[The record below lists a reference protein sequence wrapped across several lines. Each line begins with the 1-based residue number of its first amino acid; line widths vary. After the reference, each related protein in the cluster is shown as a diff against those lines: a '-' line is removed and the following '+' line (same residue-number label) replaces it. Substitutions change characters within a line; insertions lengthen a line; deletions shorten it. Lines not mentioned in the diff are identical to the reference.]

1 MHVKLLC
8 PFQVVVGSWLD
19 LFRSVYCDQVAPSG
33 GECRPRGVY
42 RGLRSP
48 AAFARPD
55 LSVDPAVFTTAADAR
70 QLASSAGSRGE
81 RRPRGKH
88 CGRRSPCSH
97 ICWPTRWREIRSIS
111 AISKYADRH
120 RNLPGSRCF
129 ARPADFRCQFGNVK
143 PPRLRAYTCIYQ
155 HVSPTTHSIS
165 HSAPTHVRG
174 CFATLFALEGAP
186 AAVFTA
192 GSTLTPMEGASAAVF
207 TAGSTLTPLEGALAA
222 VFTAGST
229 LTPLEGAPAA
239 VFTAGS
245 CSPPRRGFFGL
256 FATLETPDA
265 GSLGASM
272 GFSALRPRLVRPA
285 GIVDVSKGRLHGL
298 VW

>member
-1 MHVKLLC
+1 MRCPACTVLLTPEVPCSARSCGWETDTGEVPLPCVHVKLLC
-8 PFQVVVGSWLD
+8 LFQVVVGSWLD

-111 AISKYADRH
+111 
-120 RNLPGSRCF
+120 
-129 ARPADFRCQFGNVK
+129 
-143 PPRLRAYTCIYQ
+143 RAGTRQ
-155 HVSPTTHSIS
+155 
-165 HSAPTHVRG
+165 
-174 CFATLFALEGAP
+174 L
-186 AAVFTA
+186 A
-192 GSTLTPMEGASAAVF
+192 GG
-207 TAGSTLTPLEGALAA
+207 G
-222 VFTAGST
+222 
-229 LTPLEGAPAA
+229 
-239 VFTAGS
+239 
-245 CSPPRRGFFGL
+245 
-256 FATLETPDA
+256 
-265 GSLGASM
+265 
-272 GFSALRPRLVRPA
+272 
-285 GIVDVSKGRLHGL
+285 
-298 VW
+298 